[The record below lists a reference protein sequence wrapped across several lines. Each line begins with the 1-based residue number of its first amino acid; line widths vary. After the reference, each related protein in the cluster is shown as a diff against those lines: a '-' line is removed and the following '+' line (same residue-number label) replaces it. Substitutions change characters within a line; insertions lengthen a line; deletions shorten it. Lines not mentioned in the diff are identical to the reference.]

1 MALCAERSDGME
13 VFMVNKIRHLVIYNT
28 KRLNRDYDNISLE
41 KLEELESKGSI
52 IIDVRSPQE
61 FEEGHIE
68 GAISIPEYELKNR
81 VRNEIVNLE
90 EPIIVYCSTGHRSKR
105 AQELLEQMGYKEVY
119 NLENGWQNY

>member
-1 MALCAERSDGME
+1 
-13 VFMVNKIRHLVIYNT
+13 MVNKIRHLVIYNT

-41 KLEELESKGSI
+41 KLDELESKGCI

-81 VRNEIVNLE
+81 VRNEIVSLE

-119 NLENGWQNY
+119 NLENGWQNYWDFKFSMLK

>member
-41 KLEELESKGSI
+41 KLEELERKGSI

>member
-1 MALCAERSDGME
+1 
-13 VFMVNKIRHLVIYNT
+13 MVNKIRYLVIYNT

-41 KLEELESKGSI
+41 KLDELESKGCI

-81 VRNEIVNLE
+81 VRNEIVSLE

-119 NLENGWQNY
+119 NLENGWQNYWDFKFSMLK